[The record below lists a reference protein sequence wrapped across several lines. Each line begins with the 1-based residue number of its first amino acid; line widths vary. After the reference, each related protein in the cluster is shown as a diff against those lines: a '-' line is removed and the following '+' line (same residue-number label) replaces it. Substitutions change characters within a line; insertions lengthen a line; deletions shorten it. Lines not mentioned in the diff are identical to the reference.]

1 MKATFEIKRTADGQ
15 FMFNL
20 RAPNNQTIL
29 TSQCYASKEAA
40 KEGIA
45 AIRENAGLDERYEEK
60 KGADGSPYFVL
71 HSANHLVIGNSEMYS
86 SPQAM
91 HKGMASVKKNGPVAE
106 IIDLSL
112 QMHA

>member
-1 MKATFEIKRTADGQ
+1 MKATFEIKRTVDGQ

-45 AIRENAGLDERYEEK
+45 SIRENAGLNDRYEEK
-60 KGADGSPYFVL
+60 KAADGSPYFVL
-71 HSANHLVIGNSEMYS
+71 HAANQLVIGNSEMYS

-106 IIDLSL
+106 IVDLSL